1 MPGEAGPSHARRLCL
16 LLLLLLAA
24 PTLWAAGPATE
35 RWTNGLRLIVRPST
49 ASDVASAVLLLD
61 YSSLDEPPELQGIR
75 QVLVSAML
83 QGSDRVDG
91 TAIRRKLAAAGGE
104 LTGRVGVEM
113 VEFTVT
119 TPAKSLPLGL
129 AALAEVVC
137 RPQLSDEGVR
147 AAVQRSRQLL
157 SREPADAL
165 GSAELLSQ
173 YLLYGPHPFATGGLG
188 WDFTVEQITPEAVR
202 NAYDAH
208 FSPHNAV
215 LAIAGRC
222 TAADARGQARANFGL
237 WTGRAHHPHLALGF
251 PSLNASRLELREL
264 PVRST
269 CIMLTFPVCGAKD
282 KDYLPLRLIDTLLS
296 GGTGSRLF
304 RSVREEKR
312 LAYEVATVFPAQVAG
327 SSFSLYAL
335 ARNGFLE
342 DTKLALVDE
351 IARLQEEPVTA
362 EELQRAKAY
371 LKGHYLL
378 SHQYSAQYAYDLAW
392 YELAGLG
399 AEYDAR
405 LPAALDAVTADDV
418 RRVARA
424 YFTHY
429 YLIVVIPQNEAAN

>member
-1 MPGEAGPSHARRLCL
+1 MRRLACVL
-16 LLLLLLAA
+16 LLILLAH
-24 PTLWAAGPATE
+24 TLWAADPASE
-35 RWTNGLRLIVRPST
+35 RWTNGLRVIVRPST
-49 ASDVASAVLLLD
+49 ASGVVSAVLLLD
-61 YSSLDEPPELQGIR
+61 YSSLDEPPELQGLR

-83 QGSDRVDG
+83 QGSERADG

-113 VEFTVT
+113 IEFTVT
-119 TPAKSLPLGL
+119 VPANALPLGL

-137 RPQLSDEGVR
+137 RPQLSDDGIQ

-157 SREPADAL
+157 SREPADAR
-165 GSAELLSQ
+165 GSAALLSQ

-188 WDFTVEQITPEAVR
+188 WDFTVDQITPEAVR
-202 NAYDAH
+202 NAYDAY
-208 FSPHNAV
+208 FSPRNTV

-222 TAADARGQARANFGL
+222 TPDDARGQARANFGL
-237 WTGRAHHPHLALGF
+237 WTGRAHQLHLALDF
-251 PSLNASRLELREL
+251 PTLNASRLELREL

-282 KDYLPLRLIDTLLS
+282 KDYLTLRLIDTLLS

-304 RSVREEKR
+304 RSVREQKH
-312 LAYEVATVFPAQVAG
+312 LAYEVATEFPAQVEG

-351 IARLQEEPVTA
+351 IARLQTEPVTA
-362 EELQRAKAY
+362 EELQRAQAY

-399 AEYDAR
+399 ADYDTR
-405 LPAALDAVTADDV
+405 LPAAIDAITADDIQ
-418 RRVARA
+418 RVART

-429 YLIVVIPQNEAAN
+429 YLVVVIPQNAAAN